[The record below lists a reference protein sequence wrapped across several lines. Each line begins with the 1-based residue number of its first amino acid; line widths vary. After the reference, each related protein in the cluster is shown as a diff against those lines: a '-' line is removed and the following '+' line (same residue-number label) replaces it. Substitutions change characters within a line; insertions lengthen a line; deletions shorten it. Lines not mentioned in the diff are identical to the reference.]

1 MQLSRNPALF
11 FLNKTPLLLAGLLSL
26 AACGGSSSGPPQT
39 AASPRISFDVARQSL
54 GSENGAEAPILL
66 RVEAPGDDGLPFD
79 VAVVVDIAPESTAI
93 AGVDVDP
100 LPTSPV
106 LIPAGTMS
114 GTYPALIVRA
124 LADQLFDGVKTL
136 ELELR
141 SDDPR
146 VEIGAYAEH
155 SIHIADEDALY
166 CLTLRGMDAIDPATG
181 AVQQVART
189 DRAPFGFAGDAA
201 WDSMRGVLYTRNE
214 VTNELIRVDLDR
226 EQAEVVGLLPFGT
239 KLENFAYD
247 SKRDLLYASSGPNTM
262 STQVIYRV
270 DVETA
275 VAQSM
280 SSLFSGPI
288 QALSYIPSQDTIYY
302 VTSGRLYRRML
313 SAPQIPPI
321 LVGQL
326 SVGVSDLAFDPV
338 LERLYAT
345 TGADLYLINQASA
358 SAALIGAHGEQVVGI
373 TYDTAGD
380 RLLAVEYFSEIS
392 QCDVSTGVT
401 TLLTRIDSGS
411 GSLIAAH
418 PSGAFAFALS
428 PTTGALDRVDLRS
441 GARSR
446 LSLTTAGLGALT
458 WDPSREQLLGFD
470 PSSQALV
477 TIDPETGVSGL
488 VGVVNVVNADIVAL
502 AFSGPSALFGIDQS
516 SGQLIRI
523 SPENGISQP
532 LGNLGL
538 QDPTGLVADKT
549 SLWVLDG
556 ASGELWA
563 LDPETMLRSQGV
575 AVHFAQ
581 IEPIAGLT
589 CATESGLIWASGLST
604 FFKVEPT
611 TGVCESIGPCT
622 AIWNLAR
629 DIDAAITYA
638 ALKDVLCTL
647 DMTTGSAKSLTLLDQ
662 AVTTLTFDT
671 VQRQLL
677 ATAGGDLFALQPATG
692 STSLIGSLGI
702 AGATTLTFDPVGG
715 VLYGCETG
723 TDSLHQIDILTGN
736 ASPVTGITLP
746 GVGSLAFDSASG
758 RLIVKVF
765 SSIYFAPLGNQ
776 ATQQITGSVQI
787 SGSEITALK

>member
-1 MQLSRNPALF
+1 
-11 FLNKTPLLLAGLLSL
+11 
-26 AACGGSSSGPPQT
+26 
-39 AASPRISFDVARQSL
+39 
-54 GSENGAEAPILL
+54 
-66 RVEAPGDDGLPFD
+66 
-79 VAVVVDIAPESTAI
+79 
-93 AGVDVDP
+93 
-100 LPTSPV
+100 
-106 LIPAGTMS
+106 
-114 GTYPALIVRA
+114 
-124 LADQLFDGVKTL
+124 
-136 ELELR
+136 
-141 SDDPR
+141 
-146 VEIGAYAEH
+146 
-155 SIHIADEDALY
+155 
-166 CLTLRGMDAIDPATG
+166 
-181 AVQQVART
+181 
-189 DRAPFGFAGDAA
+189 
-201 WDSMRGVLYTRNE
+201 
-214 VTNELIRVDLDR
+214 
-226 EQAEVVGLLPFGT
+226 
-239 KLENFAYD
+239 
-247 SKRDLLYASSGPNTM
+247 
-262 STQVIYRV
+262 
-270 DVETA
+270 
-275 VAQSM
+275 
-280 SSLFSGPI
+280 
-288 QALSYIPSQDTIYY
+288 
-302 VTSGRLYRRML
+302 ML

-589 CATESGLIWASGLST
+589 CATESGLIWANGLST